1 MPKITGGS
9 LEEHRERTRESIFA
23 ALSALMY
30 QRGFDAITLADIAAA
45 AGVGRT
51 AMYNYFADKESLLLA
66 YAGHET
72 ERYLAELQG
81 ALAEVDNPVDGLAAY
96 VRGQLRHVAR
106 NHLPPGTA
114 LRSLMSEQSYQH
126 MVEHVA
132 ALEGILREVLSAGV
146 AAGYLPDSD
155 VAALVG
161 LVTACISGRTVAE
174 LSGAELDQAIEA
186 TVAFVLR
193 GVGARLGADGRPLP
207 FPSQ

>member
-207 FPSQ
+207 VSN